1 MHYLIKD
8 IEDATSPPDAT
19 TLNVIDGNAFF
30 YMIKSIQS
38 TFQGV
43 GEQIFTMIPKA
54 SVAIF
59 STDMY
64 RPDSVKLQ
72 VRLRRGV
79 GHKKLVSGQNTKYF
93 KSFLSNDDNKRQL
106 INMLLDVWTQD
117 RFADKL
123 QLGVEE

>member
-1 MHYLIKD
+1 MLQVPSD
-8 IEDATSPPDAT
+8 EA

-30 YMIKSIQS
+30 YMIKSIQP
-38 TFQGV
+38 TVQGV

-54 SVAIF
+54 SDAIF
-59 STDMY
+59 STGMY
-64 RPDSVKLQ
+64 RPDSVKSQ

-79 GHKKLVSGQNTKYF
+79 GDKILVSRQNTKRPSDF
-93 KSFLSNDDNKRQL
+93 KSFLSNDDNKRKL